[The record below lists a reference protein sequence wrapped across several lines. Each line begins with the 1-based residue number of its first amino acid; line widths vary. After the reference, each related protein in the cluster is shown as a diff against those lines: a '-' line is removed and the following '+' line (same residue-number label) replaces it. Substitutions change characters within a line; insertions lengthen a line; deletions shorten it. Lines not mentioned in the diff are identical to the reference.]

1 MKLNGTMRRKE
12 LKAFIHYHQ
21 LYPISANMIPPPT
34 LLPPFQKIPFTNEE
48 AIGAINEAS
57 IGANKGV
64 KPPPCVR
71 FFGFRFYCFSNSVN

>member
-1 MKLNGTMRRKE
+1 MMRRKG

-21 LYPISANMIPPPT
+21 LYPIPDNMIPPSA

-57 IGANKGV
+57 IGVNKGA
-64 KPPPCVR
+64 KNPCVR
-71 FFGFRFYCFSNSVN
+71 FFHVRFYCFSNSDN